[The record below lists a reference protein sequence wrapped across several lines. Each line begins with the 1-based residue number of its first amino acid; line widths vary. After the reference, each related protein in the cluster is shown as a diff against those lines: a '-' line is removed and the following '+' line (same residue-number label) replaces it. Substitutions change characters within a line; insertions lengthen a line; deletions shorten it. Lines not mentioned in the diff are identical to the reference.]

1 MQTFKK
7 EERLCKKKTIKILFE
22 EGKKFHV
29 YPFKIIWLDVESD
42 SKYPARILI
51 SVSKRFFKKAVD
63 RNKIR
68 RQIREVYRKNKSL
81 FYEYLSR
88 QKKHCVFA
96 ILYTDGEFI
105 PFIELEKKIIII
117 LQRLIDEHEKTFK

>member
-7 EERLCKKKTIKILFE
+7 EEHLCKNKIIKILFE
-22 EGKKFHV
+22 EGIKFHV
-29 YPFKIIWLDVESD
+29 YPFKIIWMDIESD

-63 RNKIR
+63 RNKIK

-96 ILYTDGEFI
+96 ILYTNSAFI
-105 PFIELEKKIIII
+105 PFIELERKIIII
-117 LQRLIDEHEKTFK
+117 LQRLIDEHEKTF

>member
-7 EERLCKKKTIKILFE
+7 EERLCKNKIIKILFE

-29 YPFKIIWLDVESD
+29 YPFKIIWMDIESD

-88 QKKHCVFA
+88 QKKQCVFT
-96 ILYTDGEFI
+96 ILYTDSAFI

-117 LQRLIDEHEKTFK
+117 LQRLIDEHEKTF

>member
-7 EERLCKKKTIKILFE
+7 EEHLCKNKIIKILFE
-22 EGKKFHV
+22 EGIKFHV
-29 YPFKIIWLDVESD
+29 YPFKIIWMDIESD

-63 RNKIR
+63 RNKSK

-96 ILYTDGEFI
+96 ILYTDSAFI
-105 PFIELEKKIIII
+105 PFIELERKIIII
-117 LQRLIDEHEKTFK
+117 LQRLIDEHEKTF

>member
-7 EERLCKKKTIKILFE
+7 EERLCKKKSIKILFE

-29 YPFKIIWLDVESD
+29 YPFKIIWMDVESD

-51 SVSKRFFKKAVD
+51 GVSKRFFKKAVD
-63 RNKIR
+63 RNKIK

-88 QKKHCVFA
+88 QKKHCVLA
-96 ILYTDGEFI
+96 ILYTDSAFI

-117 LQRLIDEHEKTFK
+117 LQRLIDEHEKTFE